1 MTTVPA
7 LRLDDVGAASK
18 LHEVYGVTR
27 VGLGPWRMPFPG
39 NWLFL
44 KYVPPIKRWAP
55 YRELSAADWESILR
69 VVERRASA
77 MTVAVTAAW
86 VERDGTLVPYPKKF
100 PAAARVLR
108 EGVRRGVVEIANHG
122 YTHCVLDSRRYLPR
136 LFSGNRRYHRE
147 FYAWVPEAT
156 HREHLRRS
164 QDILENF
171 FGMSVVTFVPPG
183 NVFTRLTLEYAA
195 STGLRYLSCLG
206 ADRLG
211 PEAGLTP
218 VPEADVVAI
227 HDRDI
232 VVRGIQW
239 FEDLMRDKPVTTV
252 HAVAQ
257 RLRTSAG

>member
-69 VVERRASA
+69 VVDRRASTV
-77 MTVAVTAAW
+77 TVAVTAAW

-164 QDILENF
+164 RSEEHTSELQSQSNLVCRLLLEKKKNTARTL
-171 FGMSVVTFVPPG
+171 SDPG
-183 NVFTRLTLEYAA
+183 SQYALRPYAQGYTRRSRGHAFIRPRRPCDQGAPLTRAPY
-195 STGLRYLSCLG
+195 
-206 ADRLG
+206 
-211 PEAGLTP
+211 P
-218 VPEADVVAI
+218 
-227 HDRDI
+227 RDTS
-232 VVRGIQW
+232 RRP
-239 FEDLMRDKPVTTV
+239 RD
-252 HAVAQ
+252 
-257 RLRTSAG
+257 

>member
-86 VERDGTLVPYPKKF
+86 VERDGTLVPYPK
-100 PAAARVLR
+100 
-108 EGVRRGVVEIANHG
+108 
-122 YTHCVLDSRRYLPR
+122 
-136 LFSGNRRYHRE
+136 
-147 FYAWVPEAT
+147 
-156 HREHLRRS
+156 
-164 QDILENF
+164 
-171 FGMSVVTFVPPG
+171 
-183 NVFTRLTLEYAA
+183 
-195 STGLRYLSCLG
+195 
-206 ADRLG
+206 
-211 PEAGLTP
+211 
-218 VPEADVVAI
+218 
-227 HDRDI
+227 
-232 VVRGIQW
+232 
-239 FEDLMRDKPVTTV
+239 
-252 HAVAQ
+252 
-257 RLRTSAG
+257 